1 MSLFPNDQYAISVSR
16 DRCLLTWDCGHSWCG
31 VLLRD
36 NMRDLRAEKR
46 LTAHRERHG
55 GINCLAVAS
64 NQTTVITAGQEKTL
78 TTWDLR
84 MADPVRIID
93 LDEEV
98 LALSMTH
105 DDAFLATA
113 GTGQT
118 VKVWDIRNDQAW
130 YRCPA
135 VERGHKLRVSG
146 AMPELRVS
154 SAASGEQLLTAALEE
169 AALASS
175 LAKLLKAEVFRS
187 LGVPAVRQKLF
198 LEGQELSE
206 GSWLSLGQPSEVFVV
221 LQCAAQRFGAELVSA
236 AAAGDAAMVQR
247 VLAQYQDPNCRSRGL
262 APLHLAAENGHAP
275 CLRLLLAAA
284 ADLHAADDA
293 GETALHSAAWRGQK
307 EAAECLL
314 QAGAEAARVNENQDT
329 ALHLAAWNGHL
340 AVAQLLLQHDA
351 PINAGNEA
359 GDTPLHLAAQSGH
372 QALVR
377 LLLLRG
383 ADLHAELTSGETPL
397 HLAAWRGQA
406 AVASALLEAKAA
418 LEARSSSGDSALIL
432 GAWGGHRDLCG
443 LLLRRNA
450 EAQAAN
456 LRGDTALVLA
466 LRNNDLGT
474 AQCLLRYLPPPLPKE
489 AVLEVVD
496 LIQAAERNQL
506 AADLAESPLRA

>member
-16 DRCLLTWDCGHSWCG
+16 DRCLLTW
-31 VLLRD
+31 
-36 NMRDLRAEKR
+36 DLRAEKR

-118 VKVWDIRNDQAW
+118 VKVWDIRNDQA
-130 YRCPA
+130 CFFANDLKGPA

-221 LQCAAQRFGAELVSA
+221 LQCAVQRFGAELVSA

-247 VLAQYQDPNCRSRGL
+247 VLVQYQDPNCRSRGL
-262 APLHLAAENGHAP
+262 APLHLAAESGHAP